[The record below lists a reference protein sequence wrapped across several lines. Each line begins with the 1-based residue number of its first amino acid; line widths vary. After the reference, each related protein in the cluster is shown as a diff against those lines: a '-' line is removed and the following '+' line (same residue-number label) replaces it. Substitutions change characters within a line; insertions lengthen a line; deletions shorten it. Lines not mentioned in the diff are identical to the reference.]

1 MLSPS
6 RGRLAAPPKPLVSP
20 LRIALLLL
28 PLLAL
33 LAPRDAHAYGWMLK
47 HQYTSCGGCHTDP
60 SGGELLTSYG
70 RTMSAEGL
78 SMKWGG
84 SEGSARV
91 RSSERR
97 YAFDP
102 TRFAAHAKLAEK
114 DEETADEKVELEDG
128 AAAEAKG
135 EDAGAEEAE
144 AKSAEGE
151 GAEAPAEE
159 APAEEAAPAASAPT
173 ETPYDM
179 TPFLFGAFTLP
190 DWLLLGGSYRHMNII
205 TPQSESKFTTFPMM
219 MDLYGQ
225 VKFGDF
231 IAGGS
236 IGAAR
241 VAAGSP
247 YARSAQITANQ
258 GKQFNLISR
267 THYVGYQ
274 VTDALSIKAGR
285 LNLPFGVRLPEH
297 IMWVRS
303 ATRTDRES
311 AQQHGVSAY
320 YLADAF
326 RFELMGIAGNYQI
339 NPDHFRERGYSGY
352 FEYFAGERTVVGV
365 SSLVTVAKNDRLVV
379 DGQKMTRQAHGGILR
394 TAVGENTVISAEF
407 DALVRSRFELGYVG
421 MLQVDYEATQGLHF
435 MATGEMLDE
444 GHAKR
449 AVDPVTG
456 QPKPSEPRAP
466 GSGKPRVGGWLS
478 ASWWFLPHFD
488 VRLDAL
494 KRTGDDISILA
505 QLHCYL

>member
-1 MLSPS
+1 LF
-6 RGRLAAPPKPLVSP
+6 
-20 LRIALLLL
+20 RIALLLL

-78 SMKWGG
+78 SMKWGS
-84 SEGSARV
+84 SEGSARG
-91 RSSERR
+91 RGLEHR
-97 YAFDP
+97 YAFDA
-102 TRFAAHAKLAEK
+102 TRFAARAKLAEK
-114 DEETADEKVELEDG
+114 DEETADEKEAIEDG
-128 AAAEAKG
+128 GEAKADAADG
-135 EDAGAEEAE
+135 EAADA
-144 AKSAEGE
+144 K
-151 GAEAPAEE
+151 PADGEE
-159 APAEEAAPAASAPT
+159 APADGAATEEAASAPS

-179 TPFLFGAFTLP
+179 TPFLFGAFELP

-225 VKFGDF
+225 IHFGDF
-231 IAGGS
+231 SAGGS

-247 YARSAQITANQ
+247 YARSAQVTANQ

-267 THYVGYQ
+267 THYIGYQ
-274 VTDALSIKAGR
+274 VTDALNIKAGR
-285 LNLPFGVRLPEH
+285 LNLPFGVRIPEH
-297 IMWVRS
+297 VMWVRS

-311 AQQHGVSAY
+311 AQQHGLSAY
-320 YLADAF
+320 YLADSF

-379 DGQKMTRQAHGGILR
+379 DGQSMTRQAHGGILR

-407 DALVRSRFELGYVG
+407 DALIRSRFEPGYVG

-435 MATGEMLDE
+435 MVTGEMLDE
-444 GHAKR
+444 GHRKPAL
-449 AVDPVTG
+449 DPATG
-456 QPKPSEPRAP
+456 QPKPADPRTP
-466 GSGKPRVGGWLS
+466 GAGKPRVGGWLS

-488 VRLDAL
+488 VRLDAI
-494 KRTGDDISILA
+494 KRTAEDISILA

>member
-6 RGRLAAPPKPLVSP
+6 RGRLAAPSPPLLSFF
-20 LRIALLLL
+20 RIALLLL

-84 SEGSARV
+84 SEGSAR
-91 RSSERR
+91 SHGLERR
-97 YAFDP
+97 FAFEP
-102 TRFAAHAKLAEK
+102 ARFAARAKLAGK
-114 DEETADEKVELEDG
+114 DEQTEGEKVDLKDEQATPD
-128 AAAEAKG
+128 AESQ
-135 EDAGAEEAE
+135 EDAGATAE
-144 AKSAEGE
+144 PE
-151 GAEAPAEE
+151 GAEGGDAPPAEE
-159 APAEEAAPAASAPT
+159 APSDAPAAAASEA
-173 ETPYDM
+173 TPYDM
-179 TPFLFGAFTLP
+179 TPFMFGLFELP

-205 TPQSESKFTTFPMM
+205 TPQSDSKFRTFPMM

-225 VKFGDF
+225 VHFGAF
-231 IAGGS
+231 SAGGS
-236 IGAAR
+236 IGGAR

-247 YARSAQITANQ
+247 YARAAQVTANQ
-258 GKQFNLISR
+258 GKDWNLISR
-267 THYVGYQ
+267 THYLGYE
-274 VTDALSIKAGR
+274 VTDALLVRVGR

-297 IMWVRS
+297 VMWVRS

-320 YLADAF
+320 YLAESF

-339 NPDHFRERGYSGY
+339 NPDQFRERGYSGY
-352 FEYFAGERTVVGV
+352 FEYFAGEKTVVGA
-365 SSLVTVAKNDRLVV
+365 SSLVTVAKNDRLVL
-379 DGQKMTRQAHGGILR
+379 DGQPMTRMAHGALLR
-394 TAVGENTVISAEF
+394 TVIGENTVVSAEF
-407 DALVRSRFELGYVG
+407 DGLFRSRYEPGYVG

-435 MATGEMLDE
+435 MVTGEMMDE
-444 GHAKR
+444 GHSQAPNAPAR
-449 AVDPVTG
+449 
-456 QPKPSEPRAP
+456 SP

-488 VRLDAL
+488 VRLDAI
-494 KRTGDDISILA
+494 KRTAEDISILA
-505 QLHCYL
+505 QLHAYL

>member
-6 RGRLAAPPKPLVSP
+6 RGRLAAPPKPLVSL
-20 LRIALLLL
+20 LRVALLLL

-78 SMKWGG
+78 SMKWGS
-84 SEGSARV
+84 SEGSART
-91 RSSERR
+91 RGLERR

-102 TRFAAHAKLAEK
+102 TRFAARAKLAEK
-114 DEETADEKVELEDG
+114 DEQTADEKVELEEGD
-128 AAAEAKG
+128 ES
-135 EDAGAEEAE
+135 E
-144 AKSAEGE
+144 AKSAGEATDTKPAEGE

-159 APAEEAAPAASAPT
+159 APAEEAAPAAPS

-225 VKFGDF
+225 LKFGDF
-231 IAGGS
+231 VAGGS

-247 YARSAQITANQ
+247 YARSAQITGNQ

-274 VTDALSIKAGR
+274 LTDALSIKAGR
-285 LNLPFGVRLPEH
+285 LNLPFGVRIPEH
-297 IMWVRS
+297 VMWVRS

-320 YLADAF
+320 YLADSF

-339 NPDHFRERGYSGY
+339 NPDHFRERGYSAY

-379 DGQKMTRQAHGGILR
+379 DGLSMTRQAHGGILR
-394 TAVGENTVISAEF
+394 TAVGESTVISAEF
-407 DALVRSRFELGYVG
+407 DALLRSRFEPGYVG

-435 MATGEMLDE
+435 MLTGEMLDE
-444 GHAKR
+444 GHHKPV
-449 AVDPVTG
+449 VDEMTG
-456 QPKPSEPRAP
+456 KIKPSEPRAP

-488 VRLDAL
+488 VRLDAIE
-494 KRTGDDISILA
+494 RTGDDLSILA

>member
-6 RGRLAAPPKPLVSP
+6 RGRLAAHPKPLVSV
-20 LRIALLLL
+20 LRIALLIL

-91 RSSERR
+91 RGLERR
-97 YAFDP
+97 HAFDA
-102 TRFAAHAKLAEK
+102 TRFAARAKLAEK
-114 DEETADEKVELEDG
+114 DEETAGEKVNLAEG
-128 AAAEAKG
+128 ADATPEAESEEAGGETAEAK
-135 EDAGAEEAE
+135 A
-144 AKSAEGE
+144 AEGE
-151 GAEAPAEE
+151 GVEAPAEE
-159 APAEEAAPAASAPT
+159 APAEEAAPASSEAT

-179 TPFLFGAFTLP
+179 TPFLFGAVTLP

-205 TPQSESKFTTFPMM
+205 TPQGTSKFRTFPMM

-225 VKFGDF
+225 IKFGDF
-231 IAGGS
+231 VAGGS
-236 IGAAR
+236 IGGAR

-247 YARSAQITANQ
+247 YARSAQVTANQ
-258 GKQFNLISR
+258 GKEWNLISR
-267 THYVGYQ
+267 THYLGYQ
-274 VTDALSIKAGR
+274 VTDALGIKAGR
-285 LNLPFGVRLPEH
+285 LNLPFGVRMPEH
-297 IMWVRS
+297 TMWVRS

-320 YLADAF
+320 YLADSF

-339 NPDHFRERGYSGY
+339 NPDEFRERGYSGY
-352 FEYFAGERTVVGV
+352 FEYFAGEKTVVGV
-365 SSLVTVAKNDRLVV
+365 SSLVTVAKNDRLVL
-379 DGQKMTRQAHGGILR
+379 DGESMTRMAHGGLLR
-394 TAVGENTVISAEF
+394 TVIGESTVVSAEF
-407 DALVRSRFELGYVG
+407 NALMRSRFELGYVG

-435 MATGEMLDE
+435 MLTGEMVDQ
-444 GHAKR
+444 GHTKAET
-449 AVDPVTG
+449 A
-456 QPKPSEPRAP
+456 QPTPREP
-466 GSGKPRVGGWLS
+466 GSGKPRVGGWVS

-488 VRLDAL
+488 VRLDAI
-494 KRTGDDISILA
+494 KRTAEDVSILA